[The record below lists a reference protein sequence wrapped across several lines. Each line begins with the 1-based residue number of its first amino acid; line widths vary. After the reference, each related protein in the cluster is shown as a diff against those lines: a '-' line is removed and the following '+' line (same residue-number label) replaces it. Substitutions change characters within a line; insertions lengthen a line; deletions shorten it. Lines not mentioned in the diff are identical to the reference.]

1 MKMVKIAIVGAT
13 GIVGQTFIK
22 ILQEENNENI
32 EIELFASNKSVEKEI
47 IYNNKLL
54 KVSQLNENS
63 FDDVDY
69 AMFFTSDD
77 VSKIFIPIALKKNVV
92 VIDNSSAFR
101 MDKNPKL
108 VIADANDN
116 IININEDKLISNP
129 NCCSIQCLKVISKI
143 KEYSIKRIIYNTY
156 QSVSGSGKQGIDDLI
171 RCRKGL
177 VPLFY
182 ETDISFTC
190 IPKIG
195 EYQSDGFTSEEEKLV
210 NETKRFLNDE
220 NIDVLS
226 TCVRVPVMFSHG
238 VSVQIDFNED
248 FDLNIIKN
256 KIFQDKDIVECE
268 KILPTSVLSCRN
280 DKIYVGRIRKH
291 KNTLLFYCVADNI
304 RVGAATNSYKIL
316 KKFIKGKDNEN

>member
-101 MDKNPKL
+101 MDKNSKL

-210 NETKRFLNDE
+210 NETKRF
-220 NIDVLS
+220 
-226 TCVRVPVMFSHG
+226 
-238 VSVQIDFNED
+238 
-248 FDLNIIKN
+248 
-256 KIFQDKDIVECE
+256 
-268 KILPTSVLSCRN
+268 
-280 DKIYVGRIRKH
+280 
-291 KNTLLFYCVADNI
+291 
-304 RVGAATNSYKIL
+304 
-316 KKFIKGKDNEN
+316 